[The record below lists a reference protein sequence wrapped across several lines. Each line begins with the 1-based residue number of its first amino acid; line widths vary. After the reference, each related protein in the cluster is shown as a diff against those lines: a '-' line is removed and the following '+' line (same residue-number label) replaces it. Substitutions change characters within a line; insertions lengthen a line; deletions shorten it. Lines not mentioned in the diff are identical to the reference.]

1 LSRVSKVILKVSRK
15 LAGFSF
21 LCIDSAGL
29 DLSRKLLSATRMS
42 RKLRLMV
49 LSTAIHLVA
58 ADDEANYRWAICDS
72 SVLAIPME
80 EDLTGA
86 EKDWS

>member
-1 LSRVSKVILKVSRK
+1 
-15 LAGFSF
+15 
-21 LCIDSAGL
+21 
-29 DLSRKLLSATRMS
+29 
-42 RKLRLMV
+42 MV